1 MRTSVPILLLLVTA
15 PIVIPVPV
23 VAGMQPVTPAISAS
37 TAAIPHPDS
46 AVVFVG
52 GMGGGTTGGG
62 MGGGMTGGGMGGGM
76 TGGGM
81 GGGMTGGGMGG
92 GMTGGGM
99 GGGMTGGGMTGGGIG
114 GGMTGDAI
122 GGGAAEMGGGLP
134 GNGGPPGNSV
144 SQSYGGG
151 GISSGD
157 PQYYQCVTQQGHCS
171 VASSPG
177 SLRHGAS
184 CTCLFGGPGRIK

>member
-1 MRTSVPILLLLVTA
+1 MHTSVPILLLLATA

-23 VAGMQPVTPAISAS
+23 VAEMQPVAPASSAF
-37 TAAIPHPDS
+37 TAAISHPDG

-52 GMGGGTTGGG
+52 GMGGGTA
-62 MGGGMTGGGMGGGM
+62 GGMTGGGMGGGM

-92 GMTGGGM
+92 GMTGG
-99 GGGMTGGGMTGGGIG
+99 
-114 GGMTGDAI
+114 AI
-122 GGGAAEMGGGLP
+122 GGGAAGMAGGLP
-134 GNGGPPGNSV
+134 SNGGPSSNSV

-151 GISSGD
+151 GASSRD

-171 VASSPG
+171 VESSPG

-184 CTCLFGGPGRIK
+184 CTCLLGGPGKIK